1 MGALFEATSASV
13 FRAVLLVTRDRVA
26 AEDAVSG
33 AYLKAIERWDLVSR
47 HPKPVAWLVR
57 VALNDSIST
66 WRRARM
72 LIPFQLAFAASISP
86 ASRDPDLVRAVA
98 ALPLRQR
105 QVVAL
110 RVLLGLDTAETAEV
124 MGIAPGTVTV
134 HLHRAHTGLRE
145 RLGSSNDESR
155 YIDGR

>member
-1 MGALFEATSASV
+1 MESALRLPTAAIAVTDPDEALAMGALFEATSASV

-72 LIPFQLAFAASISP
+72 
-86 ASRDPDLVRAVA
+86 
-98 ALPLRQR
+98 
-105 QVVAL
+105 
-110 RVLLGLDTAETAEV
+110 
-124 MGIAPGTVTV
+124 
-134 HLHRAHTGLRE
+134 
-145 RLGSSNDESR
+145 
-155 YIDGR
+155 